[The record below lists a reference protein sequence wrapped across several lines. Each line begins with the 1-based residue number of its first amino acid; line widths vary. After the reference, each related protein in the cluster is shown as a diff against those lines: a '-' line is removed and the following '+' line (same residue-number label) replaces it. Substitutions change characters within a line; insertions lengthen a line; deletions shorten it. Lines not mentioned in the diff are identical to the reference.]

1 MSGVLVNDLLRE
13 PTVGGRLQT
22 LRAEGLHD
30 ETGLS
35 WLLDRVEELVH
46 EEPSLAEQLGALC
59 IAAADE
65 ANLPSVLARA
75 NYWSARVAAER
86 GELEAALTLIDSAR
100 ASWSAAGEELS
111 ALRTELGRMHIL
123 DDLGRHA
130 EAVAVGDALLQS
142 LPTASSADEAELLG
156 LLEAKVLNNLG
167 AAHSLLSE
175 HEEALGCYARSEAAY
190 RGLGLHHATA
200 EPRANRGIE
209 LLALGRAREALAA
222 LSSAEQSFA
231 AAGDRLWAAKCA
243 GYCAEA
249 YAQLGQLGN
258 ALRVLRPARETLASL
273 GAEAEAARLQLDM
286 AAVYLATGL
295 SAEAYEEAAAVG
307 QQMARAGMTH
317 DHAAATFTMALAAAA
332 DGNLEQART
341 ALESAASLFTQ
352 VGDRQYQARTLLAQ
366 ADLSADLGREAHARA
381 LISEAIQQLRH
392 GGWLVPLAW
401 ALLRQADLTTD
412 LVERDS
418 ALDEAGRLVDELG
431 RPPQLRAALLVRL
444 ARRHRDQGQDGPAA
458 ERLRDAVGLGQR
470 VSSTLPDWV
479 LRTSYRAAQLG
490 PSDELVDLLLA
501 SGGTDQVAEAALVC
515 EQAKAQT
522 LQDLMAGAVTS
533 SAQRRGGSR
542 TGELARCRADLS
554 AAYAALTVA
563 ETPARRALVRERAVQ
578 LERQLSHLQIAMAG
592 WSAADAQFAGSLSH
606 LGPAVAY
613 HVAGDDL
620 DIFVVDDGKV
630 AVRRLS
636 GAAPAVTFQLDRL
649 AAQWNRFRLGSV
661 FARRNSATL
670 AATSRAVLQDLH
682 RILLQPVADL
692 LPSSGPLTV
701 VPHRQL
707 HQVPFHALHDGR
719 RYLVQ
724 QRSITVLPTLTAT
737 AAAPA
742 ARSLADGV
750 LVLAVPDAHAPA
762 ILDEG
767 RAVCAAVP
775 GSRLLTGNAA
785 TSDALRQRLPG
796 PAALHIACHGLYRP
810 ANPLFSSLRLGDRWV
825 TSAEIMELELGGAL
839 VTLSACESGRPA
851 EDTAEPVGLAW
862 AFLAAGA
869 SGALVSQWI
878 VQDDAAAE
886 LFGVCYAR
894 LAAGA
899 GPSMALREAQLA
911 TAENHPHPYF
921 WAPFSYVASPR
932 TLTQES
938 IDDQS

>member
-1 MSGVLVNDLLRE
+1 MSAVLVNDLLRA

-65 ANLPSVLARA
+65 AHLHSVLARA

-130 EAVAVGDALLQS
+130 EAVAVGDALLQT
-142 LPTASSADEAELLG
+142 LPTASSDDEAELLG

-249 YAQLGQLGN
+249 YAQLGQLGD

-295 SAEAYEEAAAVG
+295 STEAYEEAAAVG
-307 QQMARAGMTH
+307 QQMARADMTH

-332 DGNLEQART
+332 DGNIEQART
-341 ALESAASLFTQ
+341 ALESAASLFTA

-366 ADLSADLGREAHARA
+366 ADLSADLGREALARA

-392 GGWLVPLAW
+392 GGWLVPLGW

-444 ARRHRDQGQDGPAA
+444 ARRDRDRGQDGPAV

-490 PSDELVDLLLA
+490 PSDVLLA
-501 SGGTDQVAEAALVC
+501 SGGSHQVAEAALVC

-533 SAQRRGGSR
+533 SAQRRGGSQ

-563 ETPARRALVRERAVQ
+563 DTPARRALVRERAVQ
-578 LERQLSHLQIAMAG
+578 LERELSHLQIATAG
-592 WSAADAQFAGSLSH
+592 WSAPDAQFAGSLSYV
-606 LGPAVAY
+606 GPAVAY

-636 GAAPAVTFQLDRL
+636 GAASAVTFQLDRL

-661 FARRNSATL
+661 FALRNSATL
-670 AATSRAVLQDLH
+670 AATTRAVLQDLH
-682 RILLQPVADL
+682 RLLLQPVADL

-724 QRSITVLPTLTAT
+724 QRPITVLPTLAVT

-742 ARSLADGV
+742 VRSIADGV
-750 LVLAVPDAHAPA
+750 LVLAVPDAYAPA

-775 GSRLLTGNAA
+775 GGRLLAGEAA
-785 TSDALRQRLPG
+785 TSDAIRQRLPG
-796 PAALHIACHGLYRP
+796 PGALHIACHGLYRP
-810 ANPLFSSLRLGDRWV
+810 GNPLFSSLRLGDRWV
-825 TSAEIMELELGGAL
+825 TSTEIMELELGGAL

-869 SGALVSQWI
+869 SGAVVSQWI
-878 VQDDAAAE
+878 VHDDAAAE
-886 LFGVCYAR
+886 LFGDFYTR
-894 LAAGA
+894 LAAGV

-932 TLTQES
+932 PLTLES
-938 IDDQS
+938 IDDQN